1 MTTHEKGHKTG
12 GRRNGAGRK
21 PRQGWVKVGYSLQ
34 SSTIALLNAYVER
47 TGRLKSEI
55 LNIALLQYLA
65 AWPAQDN
72 VKPADNP

>member
-55 LNIALLQYLA
+55 LKYRSAAVSGSLA
-65 AWPAQDN
+65 CSGQR
-72 VKPADNP
+72 